1 MTCVDGGDKFL
12 LLKKFL
18 KNLKSFCGKKTL
30 SNALGFEPR
39 SFDCR
44 STALSTKLHRHPT
57 SSPQEDLLISPGREI
72 DATKEG
78 TSDGT

>member
-12 LLKKFL
+12 LLNKFL

-39 SFDCR
+39 SFNCR
-44 STALSTKLHRHPT
+44 STALTTKLDRHPT
-57 SSPQEDLLISPGREI
+57 SPQEDLLISPEREI
-72 DATKEG
+72 DAMKEG